1 MLPLADNYPEDEF
14 EYELHVH
21 TGLAL
26 GSGTKSNVFFR
37 IYGTEAETGVRR
49 LDDKIRQVEYLL
61 HLCCSLLSSANNLCC
76 LKTIDTF

>member
-1 MLPLADNYPEDEF
+1 MLPLADNYSEDEF

-37 IYGTEAETGVRR
+37 TYGTEAETGVRR
-49 LDDKIRQVEYLL
+49 LDDKIRQVLSHLL
-61 HLCCSLLSSANNLCC
+61 LEMATSYVF
-76 LKTIDTF
+76 K

>member
-49 LDDKIRQVEYLL
+49 LDDKIRQVLEICEIMNSPQYLPLL
-61 HLCCSLLSSANNLCC
+61 HSDLECRF
-76 LKTIDTF
+76 I